1 MYTERYV
8 RRMKFAHTKLL
19 DKFAMGTKFAL
30 KAQEK
35 QTMCR
40 AARLVVDCNN
50 KLLMTFQEEA

>member
-1 MYTERYV
+1 
-8 RRMKFAHTKLL
+8 MKFAHTKLL